1 MLAHKSSFLHLLH
14 IFLSQEFK
22 LLYRAGYA
30 YQHTQGGKINSAKAC
45 LLCAKCGCMGLGV
58 KMNKQ
63 KKIRK
68 LQLSTKIQTKDKESS
83 FGLEENWPGNGI
95 KDSFNPPASTTLGS
109 VLSWDRETPLRTHHL
124 THLRVIFQRN
134 QVSVWD
140 LTTVKINS
148 GSVCWYGDFF
158 SLEVLYSTPS
168 HIRKKHREP

>member
-30 YQHTQGGKINSAKAC
+30 YQHTQRGKINSTKAY
-45 LLCAKCGCMGLGV
+45 LLCAKCGSMGLGG

-68 LQLSTKIQTKDKESS
+68 LQLFAKIQTKDKESS
-83 FGLEENWPGNGI
+83 FGLEENWPGNGT

-109 VLSWDRETPLRTHHL
+109 VLSWDRETPL
-124 THLRVIFQRN
+124 
-134 QVSVWD
+134 
-140 LTTVKINS
+140 
-148 GSVCWYGDFF
+148 
-158 SLEVLYSTPS
+158 
-168 HIRKKHREP
+168 